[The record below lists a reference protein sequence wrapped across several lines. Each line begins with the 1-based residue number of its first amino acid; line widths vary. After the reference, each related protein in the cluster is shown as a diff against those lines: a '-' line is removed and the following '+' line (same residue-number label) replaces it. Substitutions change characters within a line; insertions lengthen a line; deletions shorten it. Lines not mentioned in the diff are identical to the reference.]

1 MGWLFQCHLEWTNW
15 KLPNDL
21 FKPEHSVREL
31 LVQFFGAHFRIIWIW
46 VIFVEKLHNVKAA
59 AINIKMN
66 ITLLKI
72 RCDRFPHIHFRM

>member
-1 MGWLFQCHLEWTNW
+1 MGWLFQCHLEWTNR

-31 LVQFFGAHFRIIWIW
+31 LVQFFGAHFRVIWIW

-59 AINIKMN
+59 TINIKMN

-72 RCDRFPHIHFRM
+72 RCDRFPYIHFRM